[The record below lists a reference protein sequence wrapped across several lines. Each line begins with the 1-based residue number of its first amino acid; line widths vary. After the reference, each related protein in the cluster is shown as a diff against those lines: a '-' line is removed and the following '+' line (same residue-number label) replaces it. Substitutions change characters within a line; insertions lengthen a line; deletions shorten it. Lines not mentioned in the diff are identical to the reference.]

1 MVKNRLLVFL
11 TAGYFPPPTRQKK
24 IQNEH
29 MVGMATPLDI
39 PIHPVTCSPYR
50 GGEEALSFISDI
62 IVVTR
67 YVNSSLFQVHQSF
80 ENT

>member
-50 GGEEALSFISDI
+50 
-62 IVVTR
+62 
-67 YVNSSLFQVHQSF
+67 
-80 ENT
+80 

>member
-1 MVKNRLLVFL
+1 MDIKMVKNRLLVFL
-11 TAGYFPPPTRQKK
+11 TAGHFPPPTRQKK

-50 GGEEALSFISDI
+50 
-62 IVVTR
+62 
-67 YVNSSLFQVHQSF
+67 
-80 ENT
+80 